1 MAKIVGVKF
10 AHSGKVYYF
19 DPRGELY
26 KKGEA
31 VIVETARGVE
41 YGVIIT
47 ENKEV
52 EDSEVIQPLK
62 PISRRASK
70 RDIDKVKE
78 NEEKIPN
85 VVKKATEEVLKLGL
99 EMKIVDAEIPFDGSK
114 IIIYF
119 TAPNRVDFRDL
130 VKTLATELHHR
141 IELHQIGSRDETKL
155 LGGIAPCG
163 RVCCCKAFLTDFKA
177 VTIKMAKNQGLSL
190 NPAKISGLCGR
201 LMCCLEYENEPY
213 AEAFKKMPKVGSEVQ
228 TPDGKA
234 TVISN
239 NMLKMTVKT
248 KTSGRDGTLI
258 YKDYN
263 LDEISFK
270 KKVVADTDDDDAES
284 DNNVDK

>member
-19 DPRGELY
+19 DPKGEQY
-26 KKGEA
+26 KKGDG

-41 YGVIIT
+41 YGVIVT

-52 EDSEVIQPLK
+52 SDSEVVQPLK
-62 PISRRASK
+62 PITRKANKHDS
-70 RDIDKVKE
+70 DKVSE
-78 NEEKIPN
+78 NEKKIPWIIESA
-85 VVKKATEEVLKLGL
+85 VKEVQKLNL
-99 EMKIVDAEIPFDGSK
+99 EMKIVDAEVPFDGSK

-119 TAPNRVDFRDL
+119 TAPNRIDFRDL
-130 VKTLATELHHR
+130 VKSLASVLKHR
-141 IELHQIGSRDETKL
+141 IDLRQIGSRDETKL

-163 RVCCCKAFLTDFKA
+163 RVCCCNSFLSDFKA

-228 TPDGKA
+228 TPDGNA
-234 TVISN
+234 IVISN

-248 KTSGRDGTLI
+248 KSSQRDGTLI

-263 LDEISFK
+263 LDEIKFK
-270 KKVVADTDDDDAES
+270 KKPGGKEDDDDIVETT
-284 DNNVDK
+284 DLN